1 MVHRADVM
9 TSACNGRKKAV
20 FTIET
25 EQRPNRDQLVLAPK
39 NSALEMTAALEI
51 DKDQQTPFFKIDLLL
66 FTGGAMARCLQDV
79 LAK

>member
-20 FTIET
+20 LLL
-25 EQRPNRDQLVLAPK
+25 RPNRDQLVFAPK
-39 NSALEMTAALEI
+39 NSALEMTAALET
-51 DKDQQTPFFKIDLLL
+51 DKDQQTPCAKIDLLL
-66 FTGGAMARCLQDV
+66 FTDSAMARCLQDV

>member
-1 MVHRADVM
+1 M

-39 NSALEMTAALEI
+39 NSALEMTAALET
-51 DKDQQTPFFKIDLLL
+51 DKDQQTPCAKIDLLL